1 MNAII
6 KVGGKQYLVNEGS
19 EIFVEKLEANAGDVV
34 TLNEVLACTKDGELV
49 VGAPTVEG
57 ASVQAKVVEQG
68 KAKKVIV
75 FKYKAKKDYRR
86 KNGHRQAYTKLVV
99 EKINA

>member
-1 MNAII
+1 
-6 KVGGKQYLVNEGS
+6 
-19 EIFVEKLEANAGDVV
+19 
-34 TLNEVLACTKDGELV
+34 
-49 VGAPTVEG
+49 
-57 ASVQAKVVEQG
+57 
-68 KAKKVIV
+68 AKKVVV